1 MQGRTALWKKPVL
14 KSVAVFIAALFV
26 LSGCGSS
33 TAGTP
38 TTTSGSPGTTPTV
51 NCTGQSQPPIKIGV
65 SLSLSGDFSADGL
78 AFQQGY
84 NLWKDTVN
92 AKGGVLCRQ
101 VQLDIVSDASSTT
114 QVVTNYQKL
123 ISVNK
128 DDIVFGPF
136 SSLLTKPA
144 SVVANRFGYA
154 MIEGAGG
161 GPSVFTQGLH
171 NLFDV
176 SAPVA
181 NLLVSFTQYL
191 LSLPVGQ
198 RPTTAAYATQNDPF
212 TQPQVDTAR
221 ALLEKGGVKTVSN
234 QVYQSETTD
243 YTPIAQKMIASG
255 AQVIVTGTLLNDIVA
270 YIQAFKQ
277 QKFNPMAIIATA
289 GPDQGKQF
297 TDAIGGPAAAE
308 GVFVPNGGWYPTIN
322 TPGNAKMV
330 SDYLAKY
337 GGTADGISSD
347 VAEAFAV
354 GQVFQ
359 QAANNI
365 NSIDNMKLIAELHS
379 GKTYQSVQ
387 GPVKFD
393 STGQNTLGTGYLF
406 QWQHGSLISVYPAS
420 QAAAKPEY
428 PKPNWP

>member
-1 MQGRTALWKKPVL
+1 MQGRTASWHKPVL
-14 KSVAVFIAALFV
+14 KSLGVLMVAMFI
-26 LSGCGSS
+26 LSACSSGGSG
-33 TAGTP
+33 TAPASGTSQP
-38 TTTSGSPGTTPTV
+38 TT
-51 NCTGQSQPPIKIGV
+51 PIKIGM
-65 SLSLSGDFSADGL
+65 SLSLSGDFSADGK

-84 NLWKDTVN
+84 QLWADTVN
-92 AKGGVLCRQ
+92 KNGGILGRK

-123 ISVNK
+123 ITI
-128 DDIVFGPF
+128 DHCDIVFGPF

-144 SVVANRFGYA
+144 SVVANRYGYA

-191 LSLPVGQ
+191 LALPTAQ

-212 TQPQVDTAR
+212 TQPQVDTAKQ
-221 ALLEKGGVKTVSN
+221 LLEQGGIKTVSY
-234 QVYQSETTD
+234 QVYPSETTD

-255 AQVIVTGTLLNDIVA
+255 AQIIVTGTLLPDIVA

-277 QKFNPMAIIATA
+277 QHYNPQAIIATA
-289 GPDQGKQF
+289 GPDQGTQF
-297 TDAIGGPAAAE
+297 TSAIGGTTNAE
-308 GVFVPNGGWYPTIN
+308 GVLVPNGGWYPAIN
-322 TPGNAKMV
+322 TFQNAQMV
-330 SDYLAKY
+330 KDYLAQY

-354 GQVFQ
+354 GQVFN
-359 QAANNI
+359 QAATKI
-365 NSIDNMKLIAELHS
+365 KSIDNTKLIAELHS
-379 GKTYQSVQ
+379 GDTFQSVQ
-387 GPVKFD
+387 GPVKFND
-393 STGQNTLGTGYLF
+393 QGENVLATGYLF
-406 QWQHGSLISVYPAS
+406 QWQKGTLVSVYPANLAS
-420 QAAAKPEY
+420 NTPEF